1 MTAVQVVIVVG
12 VTFLVITAMVVVA
25 NRMIESERRTMQ
37 RIREEWI
44 ARGRI
49 PEKRPTWELP
59 TEKLRASNIG
69 GSPEIYSRK
78 SRSEVIG
85 TTTS

>member
-1 MTAVQVVIVVG
+1 VTAVQVVIVVG
-12 VTFLVITAMVVVA
+12 VILLVITAMVVVA

-49 PEKRPTWELP
+49 PEEEPKFYSGEG
-59 TEKLRASNIG
+59 ESG
-69 GSPEIYSRK
+69 GA
-78 SRSEVIG
+78 G
-85 TTTS
+85 

>member
-49 PEKRPTWELP
+49 PEEEPKFYSGRGE
-59 TEKLRASNIG
+59 SG
-69 GSPEIYSRK
+69 GA
-78 SRSEVIG
+78 G
-85 TTTS
+85 

>member
-25 NRMIESERRTMQ
+25 NRVIESERRTMQ

-49 PEKRPTWELP
+49 PEEEPKFYSGSGE
-59 TEKLRASNIG
+59 SG
-69 GSPEIYSRK
+69 GA
-78 SRSEVIG
+78 G
-85 TTTS
+85 

>member
-1 MTAVQVVIVVG
+1 MIVVG
-12 VTFLVITAMVVVA
+12 VILLVITAMVVVA

-49 PEKRPTWELP
+49 PEEEPKFYSGEG
-59 TEKLRASNIG
+59 ESG
-69 GSPEIYSRK
+69 GA
-78 SRSEVIG
+78 G
-85 TTTS
+85 